1 MDVTKELAA
10 KANFGDENAIAELR
24 LTNMA
29 TIEFSS
35 LNEVTKDRD
44 LSAYSPSVLK
54 LPLQEKCWA

>member
-1 MDVTKELAA
+1 M
-10 KANFGDENAIAELR
+10 GIS
-24 LTNMA
+24 MA
-29 TIEFSS
+29 RFKPRRFSA